1 MAQRPESIA
10 GLLRDVRDQ
19 TTLLMRQEVALAI

>member
-10 GLLRDVRDQ
+10 ARIPSRPQPVPRKDKPFD
-19 TTLLMRQEVALAI
+19 ECC